1 MVATLQIKGFGAI
14 SQCSTLAS
22 NILSLSTRAS
32 SARVQASQRTSNC
45 SLYAGYMYVRLVP
58 QSVVTFFSIIENSSV
73 LVSDGSEEDTAFV
86 NQSGNFSSFLRFR

>member
-45 SLYAGYMYVRLVP
+45 SLYAGYVRLVP
-58 QSVVTFFSIIENSSV
+58 QSVATFFSITENSSV